1 MTSSFQWSG
10 YARVALPA
18 RWGTLAYG
26 VEMPALMMKQERRE
40 PAT

>member
-1 MTSSFQWSG
+1 MRSSPENAPS
-10 YARVALPA
+10 A